1 MMKTVI
7 TTMTD
12 KRYAFYAELFRWC
25 CKKSYPQYDVIILN
39 KNAVF
44 PGYPDNGYT
53 TNALRFLTGYG
64 PYEGYDNIYI
74 TDIDMMILPE
84 IPRLHDFH
92 LREMKNRC
100 YSNSLRN
107 KHHTFELNGETWNGL
122 YSMTG
127 LHFCNKEWFD
137 RVEKSAEKYR
147 KFLKTNI
154 VGRGFDGRIL
164 YLMAKENGLGL
175 PEKHK
180 QIKRHHGIHIGTFRL
195 YDKHNPKINELE
207 RKNSPVAGGIEAIR
221 KRVDARKC
229 EIWRRYI
236 KDPDYSKIVSRIK
249 SDEVLSMVKK
259 LEAFVEK

>member
-1 MMKTVI
+1 MKTVI

-12 KRYAFYAELFRWC
+12 NRYAYYAELFRWC
-25 CKKSYPQYDVIILN
+25 CKKSYPEYDVVVLN
-39 KNAVF
+39 KENHF

-53 TNALRFLTGYG
+53 TNALRFLTGYE
-64 PYEGYDNIYI
+64 PYEGYDNVYI

-107 KHHTFELNGETWNGL
+107 KHHTFELDGQTWDGL
-122 YSMTG
+122 HSMTG
-127 LHFCNKEWFD
+127 LHFCNREWFE
-137 RVEKSAEKYR
+137 RTNRSAAKYR
-147 KFLKTNI
+147 EFLKTNI

-175 PEKHK
+175 PAKYK

-195 YDKHNPKINELE
+195 YDPQNPAINELE
-207 RKNSPVAGGIEAIR
+207 RKNNPVRHGMASIR
-221 KRVDARKC
+221 KRIGIRKC
-229 EIWRRYI
+229 EIWRRYMR
-236 KDPDYSKIVSRIK
+236 DPKYAEIVSRIK
-249 SDEVLSMVKK
+249 SEEVLTMVKS
-259 LEAFVEK
+259 LEAFVK